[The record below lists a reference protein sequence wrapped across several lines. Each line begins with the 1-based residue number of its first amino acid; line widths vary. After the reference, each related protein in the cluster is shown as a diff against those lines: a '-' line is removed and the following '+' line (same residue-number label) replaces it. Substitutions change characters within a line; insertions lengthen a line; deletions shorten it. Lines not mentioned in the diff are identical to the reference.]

1 LELSPFSPNR
11 PRFRPRSSRP
21 RVLQGDPPP
30 PASPSAS
37 SSTSAAAPAAASVAA
52 LRRPPSSCK
61 VQELDNAA
69 DDRIT
74 EDIRWLACGP
84 NYIARRFPHATT
96 SQIRQHFSTI

>member
-1 LELSPFSPNR
+1 MLRSAVLTRGGSPEAPDGWNSESTKLNTPDYNYG
-11 PRFRPRSSRP
+11 SSSH
-21 RVLQGDPPP
+21 QDPPP

-69 DDRIT
+69 DD
-74 EDIRWLACGP
+74 
-84 NYIARRFPHATT
+84 
-96 SQIRQHFSTI
+96 